1 MRIAHLQ
8 KTSLIDYPRKLS
20 AVVFTQGC
28 NLRCPYCHN
37 PELVDPGL
45 FSNPV
50 DVDEV
55 TAFLKRR
62 KGKLDGIVITGGE
75 PSIQKGLLG
84 FMRQVKDLGF
94 LIKLDTN
101 GTLTDVLE
109 NVAELHLAD
118 YIAMDIKGPAD
129 KYPEIA
135 GKPVNLDAILKS
147 ILLIMD
153 SGIDYEFRTTWAAEQ
168 LSAEDIVETATMIK
182 GARRFAIQRFNPS
195 KHLDP
200 SMLNS
205 HPPLESAIRKA
216 VDASLNLVRECI
228 VR

>member
-8 KTSLIDYPRKLS
+8 KTSLIDYPGKIS

-37 PELVDPGL
+37 PELVEPGL
-45 FSNPV
+45 FSNTV
-50 DVDEV
+50 EESKV
-55 TAFLKRR
+55 TAFLERR

-75 PSIQKGLLG
+75 PAIQKGLSD
-84 FMRQVKDLGF
+84 FMLQVKDMGF
-94 LIKLDTN
+94 LVKLDTN

-109 NVAELHLAD
+109 KIIERHLAD
-118 YIAMDIKGPAD
+118 YIAMDIKAPAG
-129 KYPEIA
+129 KYNEIA
-135 GKPVNLDAILKS
+135 GTPVNMDSIFKS
-147 ILLIMD
+147 IQLIIG

-168 LSAEDIVETATMIK
+168 LSVADIVEIATMIK
-182 GARRFAIQRFNPS
+182 GAKRFALQRFNPS

-200 SMLNS
+200 AMLNS
-205 HPPLESAIRKA
+205 HPPIEAAIIKA
-216 VDASLNLVRECI
+216 VEASRNLVRECV